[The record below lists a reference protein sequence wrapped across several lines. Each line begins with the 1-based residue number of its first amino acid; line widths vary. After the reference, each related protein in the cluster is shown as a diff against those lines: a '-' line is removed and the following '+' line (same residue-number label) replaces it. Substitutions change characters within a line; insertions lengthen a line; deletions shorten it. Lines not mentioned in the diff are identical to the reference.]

1 MVTITLLSVQVVYG
15 DEVGASR
22 EEEDA
27 AAETP
32 AGGLWDRLSEGSG
45 RNEDPSKFIRC

>member
-1 MVTITLLSVQVVYG
+1 MVTITLLAIQVVSG
-15 DEVGASR
+15 DEAGASR

-32 AGGLWDRLSEGSG
+32 AGS
-45 RNEDPSKFIRC
+45 F